1 MGGVAARCPP
11 RANNDP
17 VAKKKSDKTEERTI
31 ENRRA
36 RFDYEIGETVE
47 CGIKLYG
54 PEVKSVRAGLVSLAE
69 GYVRADPP
77 RLTLHGVNIAGYGPA
92 GPVGGQNRQADPIR
106 TRPLLAHKNEISKLW
121 KAQQIKGNT
130 IVPLKIYFKNGYA
143 KCLIGVGT
151 GRKAGDKREAIRERE
166 MKRDIDRAMTKRQ

>member
-1 MGGVAARCPP
+1 MNASAREQC
-11 RANNDP
+11 P
-17 VAKKKSDKTEERTI
+17 VARPKDQPDERVI

-36 RFDYEIGETVE
+36 RFDYTIGETFE

-54 PEVKSVRAGLVSLAE
+54 PEVKSVRAGLVSLGE

-77 RLTLHGVNIAGYGPA
+77 RLMLHGVNIAGYGPA

-106 TRPLLAHKNEISKLW
+106 TRPLLAHKREIEKMW
-121 KAQQIKGNT
+121 KAQQVKGNT

-143 KCLIGVGT
+143 KCLIGIGT
-151 GRKAGDKREAIRERE
+151 GRQKGDKREVIRERE
-166 MKRDIDRAMTKRQ
+166 MKRDIDRAMTRRR